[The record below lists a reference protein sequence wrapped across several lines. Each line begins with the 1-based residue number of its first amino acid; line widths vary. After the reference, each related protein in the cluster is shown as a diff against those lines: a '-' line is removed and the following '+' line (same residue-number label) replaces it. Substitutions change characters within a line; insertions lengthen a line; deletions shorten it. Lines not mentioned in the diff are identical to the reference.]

1 MEQENN
7 DLQVFR
13 LSKEL
18 ISSSL
23 IDNNHIKSI
32 YLDMCEAD
40 VAYPPYQKFA
50 LEFDIEAF
58 LELLRFACLD
68 GNDEYQRQEIRNQ
81 LSDVRK
87 WFIEYD
93 IGKPVL
99 CTHSKAKHFFYSPF
113 VAGCAYQVLHNN
125 QVRGHSFNQER
136 DVDDT
141 LFSIFW
147 WIFAF
152 FMVLLSTKNIKKTT
166 KIHECMKR
174 KKIPD
179 SKKYREGYPYTTT
192 LTIGKITENYD
203 GSEFTGVSRRPHLR
217 RGHVR
222 TQHYGPRNE
231 MTKKV
236 FIPSVFV
243 NGSEDLKSNRVAYNV
258 SFAA

>member
-1 MEQENN
+1 MEQENS

-18 ISSSL
+18 V
-23 IDNNHIKSI
+23 NCSI
-32 YLDMCEAD
+32 LDRDYVESIFIDMCEAE
-40 VAYPPYQKFA
+40 VAHPPYQRFA
-50 LEFDIEAF
+50 LEFDLDTF
-58 LELLRFACLD
+58 LELLRIICFDWDDEKQRRNVRD
-68 GNDEYQRQEIRNQ
+68 G
-81 LSDVRK
+81 LSSVRK
-87 WFIEYD
+87 IFIEYFID
-93 IGKPVL
+93 DLIL
-99 CTHSKAKHFFYSPF
+99 CGRPKTEKKFYCPLVKGRF
-113 VAGCAYQVLHNN
+113 VKVLHNN
-125 QVRGHSFNQER
+125 STEQTWFNFENKPEN
-136 DVDDT
+136 VIMT
-141 LFSIFW
+141 ISW

-152 FMVLLSTKNIKKTT
+152 FLVLLSTKNIKKTT
-166 KIHECMKR
+166 KIHECMTRR
-174 KKIPD
+174 KVPD
-179 SKKYREGYPYTTT
+179 SKKYRKGYPYTTT
-192 LTIGKITENYD
+192 LTIGKVTENYD